1 MIEYTLGANK
11 TRAWWGELPDW
22 SYETGDSIRLEL
34 DMQGLSASGDSEI
47 RYGAIEMF
55 ILRGSRVLYGGLGA
69 VFSPQREGSLM
80 VEIAMSQDQ
89 GQLWSDPLS
98 GRTDTAYKGLPYYE
112 YVIGI
117 CNGILYSKY
126 KYRLGAGTLRVAWAT
141 HGLVGSSPWVFHVLS
156 DSLTG
161 LLARERKGT
170 ISFEEL
176 KELIGQAELRARRF
190 YGNWPIDSFQNPHG
204 Q

>member
-1 MIEYTLGANK
+1 MIEYTSGANK
-11 TRAWWGELPDW
+11 IRVWWGELPDW
-22 SYETGDSIRLEL
+22 SYETGDTIHLEL
-34 DMQGLSASGDSEI
+34 DMQGLSSNRNSEI

-69 VFSPQREGSLM
+69 TFSLQRRGPLM
-80 VEIAMSQDQ
+80 IEITMSQDR

-98 GRTDTAYKGLPYYE
+98 GPTDTVYKGLPYYE

-117 CNGILYSKY
+117 FNGILYSKY
-126 KYRLGAGTLRVAWAT
+126 KYRLGAGMLRITWAT
-141 HGLVGSSPWVFHVLS
+141 HGLVGSSPWMFHVLS

-161 LLARERKGT
+161 LLAREREGE
-170 ISFEEL
+170 IAFEEL

-190 YGNWPIDSFQNPHG
+190 YGNWPIDSFQHPHD
-204 Q
+204 